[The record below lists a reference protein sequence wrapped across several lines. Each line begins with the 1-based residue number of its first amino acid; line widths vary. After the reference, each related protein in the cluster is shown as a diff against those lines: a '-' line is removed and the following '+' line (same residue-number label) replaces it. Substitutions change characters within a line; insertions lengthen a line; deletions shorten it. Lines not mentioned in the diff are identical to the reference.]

1 MGSVAT
7 GRIYIIVR
15 RMIGSWMID
24 SVMRDTRSIATRLK
38 RAQRINRSFEPLDTT
53 EGYAVHPIPNKLVF
67 MIPPMTVFSLPHV
80 AANLGVEATLC
91 LSRYHI
97 TSQPVNSI

>member
-24 SVMRDTRSIATRLK
+24 SVMRDTLSIATRLK
-38 RAQRINRSFEPLDTT
+38 RAQRINRSVEPLDTT
-53 EGYAVHPIPNKLVF
+53 VV
-67 MIPPMTVFSLPHV
+67 
-80 AANLGVEATLC
+80 TLYIQYPTNWF
-91 LSRYHI
+91 L
-97 TSQPVNSI
+97 

>member
-38 RAQRINRSFEPLDTT
+38 RAQRINRSVEPLDTT
-53 EGYAVHPIPNKLVF
+53 VV
-67 MIPPMTVFSLPHV
+67 
-80 AANLGVEATLC
+80 TLYIQYPTNWF
-91 LSRYHI
+91 L
-97 TSQPVNSI
+97 

>member
-38 RAQRINRSFEPLDTT
+38 RAQRINRSFEPLDTP
-53 EGYAVHPIPNKLVF
+53 AVALYIQYPTNWFL
-67 MIPPMTVFSLPHV
+67 
-80 AANLGVEATLC
+80 
-91 LSRYHI
+91 
-97 TSQPVNSI
+97 

>member
-38 RAQRINRSFEPLDTT
+38 RAQRINRSVEPLDTT
-53 EGYAVHPIPNKLVF
+53 VV
-67 MIPPMTVFSLPHV
+67 
-80 AANLGVEATLC
+80 TL
-91 LSRYHI
+91 YI
-97 TSQPVNSI
+97 QYPTN

>member
-53 EGYAVHPIPNKLVF
+53 VV
-67 MIPPMTVFSLPHV
+67 
-80 AANLGVEATLC
+80 TLYIQYPTNWF
-91 LSRYHI
+91 L
-97 TSQPVNSI
+97 